1 MLIMVALVPLIVLTF
16 LSVIFGNEFMV
27 IITDIEVIEE
37 EKTVWEWFQ
46 YFEDDLMSIAGGGG
60 IAIIIFIGGVSILI
74 GIQVLGSGL
83 SDTTIKVLTILT
95 AYGSLWIIL
104 SLLSMSL
111 LFEIQLFGLF
121 IYTILTLI
129 YVIGMIEKISEG
141 M

>member
-16 LSVIFGNEFMV
+16 LSVIFGNEFMI
-27 IITDIEVIEE
+27 IITDVEKIEE
-37 EKTVWEWFQ
+37 EKPVWEWFK

-60 IAIIIFIGGVSILI
+60 IAIIVLIAGISILI

-83 SDTTIKVLTILT
+83 SDITIKVLTILT

>member
-1 MLIMVALVPLIVLTF
+1 MLIMLALTPLLVLTF
-16 LSVIFGNEFMV
+16 LSVIFGNEFLI
-27 IITDIEVIEE
+27 IITDVEVIEE
-37 EKTVWEWFQ
+37 EKPVWVWFK
-46 YFEDDLMSIAGGGG
+46 YFEDDLLTIAGGGG
-60 IAIIIFIGGVSILI
+60 IAIIVLIAGISIVI

-83 SDTTIKVLTILT
+83 SDTTVKVLTILT

-104 SLLSMSL
+104 SLLSMPL
-111 LFEIQLFGLF
+111 LFEIQLFGLL